1 MMLCA
6 AQPHARLAVRHLQRR
21 FGMLLMTSLY
31 TSSAFAQ
38 LPAGNPILQVENA
51 ARAQLIA
58 QFQSAGAVEPE
69 FQLSVVKTPR
79 PAADCTQPLRIDTLD
94 TRQVNRLRFVATC
107 PGVSGWRAEFLVRA
121 TVTARVQVT
130 AAPVAAGQ
138 ALTVDDLA
146 VERRDISSIAD
157 SISDQQDAL
166 GLSSR
171 RMLRAGEVLRKSQL
185 QTVALIKR
193 GQEVHI
199 VARRE
204 QIEVSMTGEA
214 LDNGALD
221 SVIKVRNGT
230 SGTVIRA
237 RVTGP
242 GQVEPADLAGARN

>member
-1 MMLCA
+1 MIPYA
-6 AQPHARLAVRHLQRR
+6 GKSPARLAVRLLLRSV
-21 FGMLLMTSLY
+21 GMLFMSSLY

-94 TRQVNRLRFVATC
+94 TRQVNRLRFVAIC
-107 PGVSGWRAEFLVRA
+107 PGVAGWRAEFLVRA

-138 ALTVDDLA
+138 ALTMDDLA
-146 VERRDISSIAD
+146 VERRDITAIAD
-157 SISDQQDAL
+157 SIADQQDAL

-171 RMLRAGEVLRKSQL
+171 RMLRGGEVLRKSQL
-185 QTVALIKR
+185 QTVALVKR
-193 GQEVHI
+193 GQEVRI

-204 QIEVSMTGEA
+204 QIEVSMSGEA
-214 LDNGALD
+214 LDHGALD
-221 SVIKVRNGT
+221 AVIKVRNAT
-230 SGTVIRA
+230 SGAVIRA

-242 GQVEPADLAGARN
+242 GQVEPADLSGARN